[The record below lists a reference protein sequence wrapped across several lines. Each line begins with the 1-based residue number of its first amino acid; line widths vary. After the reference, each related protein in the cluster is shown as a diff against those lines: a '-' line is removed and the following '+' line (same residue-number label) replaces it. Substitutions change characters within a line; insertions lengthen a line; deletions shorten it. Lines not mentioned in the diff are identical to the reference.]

1 MDNPHD
7 TNRSNLLHKLP
18 GPPVMLVAI
27 AILAVVA
34 IFLRLS
40 SSTTVSAN
48 FGDISLAETTYPNIV
63 GSRIDTCALCHTS
76 APNLN
81 PFGAA
86 YKAAGRGLASSL
98 HAIEGQDSD
107 GDGFSN
113 LVEIMAL

>member
-7 TNRSNLLHKLP
+7 TNRSKLFQKLP
-18 GPPVMLVAI
+18 GPPVMLVTI

-40 SSTTVSAN
+40 SQTTVSAN
-48 FGDISLAETTYPNIV
+48 FGDLSLAESTYPQIV

-81 PFGAA
+81 PYGAA
-86 YKAAGRGLASSL
+86 YKAGGRGLASSL
-98 HAIEGQDSD
+98 TSIESQDSD
-107 GDGFSN
+107 G
-113 LVEIMAL
+113 